1 MALIANSVTVEI
13 ILLVFQTYF
22 GFDSGFIRKL
32 VAIGMG
38 ALGIGLAISTQ
49 VYVSDLTSTPTNVFL
64 FLTPSL
70 QNAFVLMFT
79 MITLAVLAL
88 EFIILRQIIRAKT
101 WDERLELLV

>member
-22 GFDSGFIRKL
+22 GFDSGFIRKM

-38 ALGIGLAISTQ
+38 ALGITLSTSSQ
-49 VYVSDLTSTPTNVFL
+49 VYVSDLTSSPTNVFL

-70 QNAFVLMFT
+70 QNAFVLMFI
-79 MITLAVLAL
+79 MITLSIIAL
-88 EFIILRQIIRAKT
+88 QFIILRDIIKAET
-101 WDERLELLV
+101 WDERLELMV